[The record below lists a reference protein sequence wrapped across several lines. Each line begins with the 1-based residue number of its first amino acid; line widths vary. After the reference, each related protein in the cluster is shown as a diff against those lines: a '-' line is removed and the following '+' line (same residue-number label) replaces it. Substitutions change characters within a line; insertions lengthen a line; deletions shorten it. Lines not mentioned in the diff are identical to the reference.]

1 MLLERLESL
10 LGVVLT
16 GLLAFSLVSVP
27 MAMLDFFRPAPVVAG
42 SLFIWIVAWT
52 VWKRGR
58 DNPTFGRRS
67 GPTIAVV
74 VVVLGLTALNV
85 RYSSQ
90 HLLTDRDPGVYV
102 TTARWLANEGTLLVE
117 PEAYAY
123 RGVINEHRIRYAA
136 AGYYEGHRDDGKLYP
151 QFVHLLPAT
160 LGASSWIVGARGM
173 LKVNALLGGLALL
186 MFFVFATK
194 LLRPWPAA
202 GATIALGLSLVQV
215 HFSRD
220 AYTEV
225 LTQMLLFGGLWALL
239 SARQTLHPGR
249 AAIAGLLVGAA
260 SMARLD
266 AFIFLVPL
274 AIYIA
279 YDVVSFH
286 ATPAEPRHRRY
297 LVALGVGA
305 AVPAL
310 IAFLDARLFSPLYL
324 ADLWGSVRVV
334 WAVLVVI
341 ALATAV
347 VVFAQSRFVQWAE
360 WGRCNRET
368 LGIVAA
374 GGIVAAAVVLY
385 FLRPHVQTAMQ
396 DHVNR
401 FVEHLQRREG
411 LPVNG
416 RRTYAED
423 SLGWLSLYLGPAAL
437 WSGVVGIALMTREVV
452 LGRATRAIP
461 FTFAFLPMFA
471 LYVWNPSITPDHIW
485 ALRRFL
491 PVVIPGLILGCFWL
505 LGRLWWTSRSR
516 AAARVATVVI
526 AGLALAFPAWTL
538 APVVTARS
546 YLGVLSVTERFCSSL
561 PEDAA
566 VLVAQTQLLDQNFT
580 QTVRTFCSLPAA
592 TAPMDQPLD
601 WYRELARRWARH
613 GRVLYVVSPQSWFGT
628 HWPAEGATYIAATTY
643 SNLERSLTGRP
654 DSFETFSWGLFVRR
668 ADLGSAG

>member
-10 LGVVLT
+10 LGAGLT

-42 SLFIWIVAWT
+42 SLFVWIVLWA
-52 VWKRGR
+52 VWSRGR

-74 VVVLGLTALNV
+74 VVVIGLTALNV

-90 HLLTDRDPGVYV
+90 HLLTDRDPGVYN
-102 TTARWLANEGTLLVE
+102 TTARWLAKEGTLLVE

-123 RGVINEHRIRYAA
+123 KGVFNEHRIRYAA

-160 LGASSWIVGARGM
+160 LGASSWIVGTRGM
-173 LKVNALLGGLALL
+173 LKVNAVLGGMALL
-186 MFFVFATK
+186 LFFAFATK

-202 GATIALGLSLVQV
+202 GATVALGLSLVQV

-220 AYTEV
+220 SYTEV
-225 LTQMLLFGGLWALL
+225 LTQVLLFGGLWALL

-249 AAIAGLLVGAA
+249 AAIAGLLIGAA

-279 YDVVSFH
+279 YDVISFH

-297 LVALGVGA
+297 LVSLGVGA
-305 AVPAL
+305 AVPAF
-310 IAFLDARLFSPLYL
+310 IAFIDARFFSPVYL
-324 ADLWGSVRVV
+324 ADLWGSVRLV
-334 WAVLVVI
+334 WAVLVFI
-341 ALATAV
+341 ALATV
-347 VVFAQSRFVQWAE
+347 VIVLAQSKYVQWAD
-360 WGRCNRET
+360 WARAHRET

-374 GGIVAAAVVLY
+374 GGIVAAAAFVYLI
-385 FLRPHVQTAMQ
+385 RPHVQTAMQ

-416 RRTYAED
+416 RRTYAEH
-423 SLGWLSLYLGPAAL
+423 SLGWLSLYVGPAVL
-437 WSGVVGIALMTREVV
+437 WSGIVGIALMTREVV
-452 LGRATRAIP
+452 LGRATRSIP

-491 PVVIPGLILGCFWL
+491 PVVIPGLILGCFWF
-505 LGRLWWTSRSR
+505 LGRLWWTNRSR
-516 AAARVATVVI
+516 PAARFAAAAI
-526 AGLALAFPAWTL
+526 AAAALGFPAWTL
-538 APVVTARS
+538 GPVVTERS
-546 YLGVLSVTERFCSSL
+546 HLGVLSVTERFCDSL

-580 QTVRTFCSLPAA
+580 HTVRTFCDVPSAN
-592 TAPMDQPLD
+592 APMDQPLD
-601 WYRELARRWARH
+601 WYKELARRWARQ

-628 HWPAEGATYIAATTY
+628 HWPAEGSTYIASTTY
-643 SNLERSLTGRP
+643 RNLERSLTGRP

-668 ADLGSAG
+668 ADLTS